1 MVSSFPRLLSPPHS
15 TRLFRKIQEALKG
28 GGCYPEMMPFT
39 LATMVNWRGILKSL
53 SWLHGA
59 TKVDIQLF
67 ALYTLCFF
75 YDTRCTRSTFQ
86 GIYLLWMITWS
97 HCSSQQGVRLSQ
109 RQRLRGGLEWVG
121 SGLLRCQKGHTA
133 TLHPGY
139 LWNNPTSQLFS
150 GRMCDV
156 CVQILVWWCDPRNG
170 VENHSYW
177 SILCR
182 VGLGFR
188 SILPI
193 RTLQNPKAPSLF
205 ASVFSSYYLY
215 RLFGCL
221 MTPQVCEH
229 PMVICNQSC
238 DGTQLRNASSM
249 CLY

>member
-1 MVSSFPRLLSPPHS
+1 MNDHLEP
-15 TRLFRKIQEALKG
+15 LFI
-28 GGCYPEMMPFT
+28 P
-39 LATMVNWRGILKSL
+39 
-53 SWLHGA
+53 
-59 TKVDIQLF
+59 
-67 ALYTLCFF
+67 
-75 YDTRCTRSTFQ
+75 TRCKAQPKTAASRWFGVGRIWAPSVPKR
-86 GIYLLWMITWS
+86 S
-97 HCSSQQGVRLSQ
+97 HCNFAPWIL
-109 RQRLRGGLEWVG
+109 
-121 SGLLRCQKGHTA
+121 C
-133 TLHPGY
+133 
-139 LWNNPTSQLFS
+139 NNPTSQLFS

-205 ASVFSSYYLY
+205 ASVFSSYYSY

-249 CLY
+249 CWYQLKKRILLG